1 MSLTVST
8 LVLALSACGP
18 GGGSGT
24 TALTTSPASNASG
37 VAPSGTPVDLPV
49 SDWAPDQM
57 RYAAYIE
64 GTLIADGDCIR
75 LKEKSDGA
83 ITTLIWPKGS
93 TARTWAT

>member
-1 MSLTVST
+1 
-8 LVLALSACGP
+8 
-18 GGGSGT
+18 
-24 TALTTSPASNASG
+24 
-37 VAPSGTPVDLPV
+37 
-49 SDWAPDQM
+49 M